1 MISWDE
7 SKRRANLRKHGID
20 LAQLETVFDLPMITV
35 EDERDSY
42 GEVRLQSLG
51 LWNNRVV
58 FLVWTPRDDDTAH
71 LISCRYANR
80 KETQS
85 YYAIL

>member
-20 LAQLETVFDLPMITV
+20 FAQLETVFDLPMITA

-71 LISCRYANR
+71 LISRRYANR

-85 YYAIL
+85 YSAIL

>member
-20 LAQLETVFDLPMITV
+20 FAQIETVFDLPMITV
-35 EDERDSY
+35 EDERDNY

-58 FLVWTPRDDDTAH
+58 FLAWTPRDDDTAH

-85 YYAIL
+85 YSAIL